1 MRKLRLGRSPS
12 EYGGAAAQ
20 SWVRLLLLSF
30 SSTRSPG
37 STEASLLCHSSLS
50 PACSIQAAGGGQLE
64 DFAELNGNCPASP
77 NAITFLLYM
86 ALHTHISL
94 PHAPLSHAHTHC
106 NLDTHACGRHKG
118 TGSIHPTKRNLM
130 HSCSHLSIDFID
142 TRQGL

>member
-94 PHAPLSHAHTHC
+94 PHAPLSVSCTHSLQLGHTCLWTSQRHRQHTPNKKKSHAQLLPPFH
-106 NLDTHACGRHKG
+106 
-118 TGSIHPTKRNLM
+118 
-130 HSCSHLSIDFID
+130 
-142 TRQGL
+142 